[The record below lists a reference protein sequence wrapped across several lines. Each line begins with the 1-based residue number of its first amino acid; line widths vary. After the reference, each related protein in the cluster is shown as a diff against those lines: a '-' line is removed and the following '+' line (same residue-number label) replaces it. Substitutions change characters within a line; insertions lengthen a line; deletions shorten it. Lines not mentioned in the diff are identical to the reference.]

1 MKVGLGLQRKAITG
15 VQRVENDVFDTTVK
29 VALSTA
35 AIVNKELTG
44 AAS

>member
-1 MKVGLGLQRKAITG
+1 LKVGLGLQRKAITG

-29 VALSTA
+29 VALSTT
-35 AIVNKELTG
+35 AIVIKELTG